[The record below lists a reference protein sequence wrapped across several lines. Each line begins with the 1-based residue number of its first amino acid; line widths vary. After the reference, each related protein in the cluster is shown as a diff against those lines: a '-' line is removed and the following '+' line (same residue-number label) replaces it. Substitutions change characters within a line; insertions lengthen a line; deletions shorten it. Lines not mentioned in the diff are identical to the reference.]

1 MPIHHG
7 RRLFFYR
14 NDRWRINGD
23 IAVLP
28 RLGQIM
34 MAEEVK
40 VQFLIDEIIIG
51 NL

>member
-1 MPIHHG
+1 MEVC
-7 RRLFFYR
+7 RLYR
-14 NDRWRINGD
+14 NNRWRINGA
-23 IAVLP
+23 IHRHP